1 MTVTGK
7 DRMRLS
13 VVAMV
18 IAGLLCSAV
27 PSFAQRG
34 DQDEA
39 YAAARA
45 GAIKPLGEIISK
57 VSQRQSGN
65 FIGSDFDSSKRTY
78 RLKYMQ
84 NGSVRYIDVDARTGQ
99 VIGMSGN

>member
-1 MTVTGK
+1 
-7 DRMRLS
+7 MRPLVMS
-13 VVAMV
+13 FALAV
-18 IAGLLCSAV
+18 LLGSGASAL
-27 PSFAQRG
+27 AQRG

-45 GAIKPLGEIISK
+45 GAIRPLGEIISK
-57 VSQRQSGN
+57 VSQRQTGN
-65 FIGSDFDSSKRTY
+65 FIGSDFDPAKRTY